1 MPSLRDEIAAK
12 KFEKPLC
19 HAEARGSAHSFIEF
33 RPDAHTRT
41 GFAASQLLHYTL
53 EPNPAATERDKDAPP
68 ERLTFGF
75 HTADV
80 VILGARLARLVEL
93 IGSHELAA
101 VVAVDVRYAN
111 AEAAQPWVASIAINR
126 LDKPGSA

>member
-12 KFEKPLC
+12 KFEKPLS
-19 HAEARGSAHSFIEF
+19 HAEARGSALSFIEF

-53 EPNPAATERDKDAPP
+53 EPNPAATEGDKDAPP
-68 ERLTFGF
+68 DRLTFAF

-80 VILGARLARLVEL
+80 AVLGTRLARLVEL

-101 VVAVDVRYAN
+101 VVAMDSRYAN
-111 AEAAQPWVASIAINR
+111 AEATQPFVAEILIRR
-126 LDKPGSA
+126 LDKPD